1 MSEKETEHPLTYWID
16 HMIWINKFG
25 KDAAYGCL
33 LDIKDDYLILKKEDR
48 EVYYRIDQIQSMTV
62 KNKEEASNPNVSAHT
77 VSDTD
82 AAIGRGHEIARME
95 IEADQHEE
103 VAASAEVKEREIESG
118 RERQVDYHEGRVG
131 KAEVYVEN
139 GNDISDARVIAWD
152 KEADR
157 LFEDEEDDDEDEQ
170 GNTKFFN
177 VNIESEA
184 ASSTWKANTPSKSSI
199 LFPAAKT
206 ETPKVPADTNRT
218 SETASN
224 KGTGGAAEYIPPG
237 TLILDVPAPSKK
249 KVRTP
254 AKSTKPNK
262 RKSKERKPKAKP
274 LKKTVWLS
282 KKVNRGAL
290 K

>member
-1 MSEKETEHPLTYWID
+1 MSEKEMERPLTYWIG

-33 LDIKDDYLILKKEDR
+33 LDIKDDYLILKKEDK

-62 KNKEEASNPNVSAHT
+62 KNKREALSPASTPSPPSEE
-77 VSDTD
+77 DQ
-82 AAIGRGHEIARME
+82 RM
-95 IEADQHEE
+95 HEE

-118 RERQVDYHEGRVG
+118 GERQVDYHEGRVG

-184 ASSTWKANTPSKSSI
+184 ASSTWRANTPSKSSI

-206 ETPKVPADTNRT
+206 ETPKVPADTNRP
-218 SETASN
+218 SETVGN
-224 KGTGGAAEYIPPG
+224 KETGVAAEYIPPG

-254 AKSTKPNK
+254 SKNTKPNK
-262 RKSKERKPKAKP
+262 RKNKEKKPKAKP